1 MSTETVNV
9 VDELSFFQ
17 TATNFFTDGGP
28 FMVIIG
34 FVLLLG
40 LAFAVERLIYLMSA
54 EAKNKGDWK
63 KILPMI
69 NKGQFKSAMEL
80 ASNSKSGVAHMT
92 TYGLT
97 RGTLTEN
104 AEEVQ
109 LAMEEGMMEILP
121 KLEAR
126 TTYIATFANV
136 ATLLGLLGTIFGLI
150 KAFSAVASADP
161 AQKADL
167 LSASISVAMNTTA
180 FGLIAAIP
188 LLLIYSFLQAKTS
201 RIVDSLEIANVK
213 MANAY
218 AHVKKISKT
227 ASA

>member
-1 MSTETVNV
+1 MSTPVEK
-9 VDELSFFQ
+9 LSFLQ
-17 TATNFFTDGGP
+17 TAVNFFTDGGP
-28 FMVIIG
+28 FMIFIG
-34 FVLLLG
+34 LVLFLG
-40 LAFAVERLIYLMSA
+40 LAFAVERFIYLVTA
-54 EAKNKGDWK
+54 ESKNKKDWL
-63 KILPMI
+63 KILPYI
-69 NKGQFKSAMEL
+69 NKGQFKSAMEI

-97 RGTLTEN
+97 RGSLTDSSGD
-104 AEEVQ
+104 VQ

-126 TTYIATFANV
+126 TNYIATFANV

-188 LLLIYSFLQAKTS
+188 LLLLYSFLQAKTS

-218 AHVKKISKT
+218 AHVKKLSK
-227 ASA
+227 SVNP